1 MEKTSFAD
9 MPCSMAKT
17 LDIVGEWW
25 SLLIIRDIFIGI
37 RRFNALRNHLG
48 IARNMLSRRLQH
60 LEESGITYKL
70 TLENGNV
77 EHRLTEA
84 GIALY
89 PILLAF
95 VKWGDEWVVGNKPPS
110 LFVHNSCGHTIKA
123 QVVCD
128 HCGEELTAHNV
139 SQQPGPS
146 MSRSDALRLQAVINS
161 ALPL

>member
-1 MEKTSFAD
+1 
-9 MPCSMAKT
+9 MAKT

-37 RRFNALRNHLG
+37 RRFNAIQNHLG
-48 IARNMLSRRLQH
+48 IARNMLQRRLQR
-60 LEESGITYKL
+60 LEEGGIIYKRAM
-70 TLENGNV
+70 ENGHN
-77 EHRLTEA
+77 EYCLTDA

-95 VKWGDEWVVGNKPPS
+95 VKWGDEWVVDNKPPN
-110 LFVHNSCGHTIKA
+110 LFVHNSCGHTVKA

-128 HCGEELTAHNV
+128 HCGEELHAHNV

-146 MSRSDALRLQAVINS
+146 MTSSDAARLNAILNDAS
-161 ALPL
+161 PL

>member
-1 MEKTSFAD
+1 MEKTRFTD

-25 SLLIIRDIFIGI
+25 SLLIIRDLFIGI

-48 IARNMLSRRLQH
+48 IARNMLQRRLQR
-60 LEESGITYKL
+60 LEEGGITYKL
-70 TLENGNV
+70 TLENGLS
-77 EHRLTEA
+77 EYRLTEA

-95 VKWGDEWVVGNKPPS
+95 VKWGDEWVVDNKPPN
-110 LFVHNSCGHTIKA
+110 LFIHNSCGHTIKA
-123 QVVCD
+123 LVVCD
-128 HCGEELTAHNV
+128 HCGEELNAHNV

-146 MSRSDALRLQAVINS
+146 MSQRDAQLLQAVLKNAS
-161 ALPL
+161 PL